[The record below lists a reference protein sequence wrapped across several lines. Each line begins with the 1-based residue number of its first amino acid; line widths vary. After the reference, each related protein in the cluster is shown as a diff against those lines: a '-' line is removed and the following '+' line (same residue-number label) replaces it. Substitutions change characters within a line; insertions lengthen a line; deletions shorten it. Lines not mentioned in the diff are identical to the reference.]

1 MSAYVIG
8 NVLGRL
14 VISYII
20 AYVLILLLNRFNF
33 QKALKGSVRWYG
45 WILTATIFLLGM
57 IGSLNGGVGP

>member
-45 WILTATIFLLGM
+45 GIFSLVVFAT
-57 IGSLNGGVGP
+57 